1 MATVAALAAGV
12 AVLAA
17 WMAVLAAL
25 AAVQLARS
33 RRIRGEGEGAMSNP
47 GTAGAAAAAVV
58 VGAAFGPAGV
68 LGGVLVAAALG
79 AATARVDAGSLRRF
93 ALVVAPPAVAAASLV
108 LTDRLEGA
116 VPAFV
121 VLALASAYDAG
132 AYLVGTGAN
141 NAWEGIAAGVA
152 AEAAVTL
159 AAAAV
164 FSPPLRGA
172 GAWVLGAV
180 ALVAAPAG
188 PRVASALIGDR
199 EARVPAVRRLD
210 SLLILGPAGLA
221 VTAVFVKA

>member
-1 MATVAALAAGV
+1 VAALVAGV

-17 WMAVLAAL
+17 WLAVLAGL

-33 RRIRGEGEGAMSNP
+33 RRHNSSGEGAPLHP
-47 GTAGAAAAAVV
+47 GAAGAAAAVVV

-68 LGGVLVAAALG
+68 AGGVLVAAALA
-79 AATARVDAGSLRRF
+79 AATVRTDPASLRRF
-93 ALVVAPPAVAAASLV
+93 AVAVGPPAVAAASLV

-141 NAWEGIAAGVA
+141 SAWEGIAAGVA

-164 FSPPLRGA
+164 FTPPLRGP

-188 PRVASALIGDR
+188 TFVASALIGDR

-210 SLLILGPAGLA
+210 SLLLLGPAGLA